1 MFRRI
6 FSAILNSGKLFWG
19 MGLGVISSTANSQ
32 AVTQAAFQQLKLQQA
47 RQNAEKA
54 EQIARALA
62 EKAAVAQREAVQA
75 DENARSLSA
84 QSDQASN
91 VAGQARQGLALI
103 RSAGDMQVRLANTV
117 SQASERQQA
126 VQPSVQATRPV
137 VNDAG
142 QVTGTLVNVT
152 A

>member
-1 MFRRI
+1 
-6 FSAILNSGKLFWG
+6 

>member
-1 MFRRI
+1 M
-6 FSAILNSGKLFWG
+6 
-19 MGLGVISSTANSQ
+19 ISSTANSQ